1 MGFISHTRIFFK
13 IMSDFFGRGGHDAQY
28 TFVLNI
34 INREV

>member
-13 IMSDFFGRGGHDAQY
+13 IMRDFFGRGSHHAQY
-28 TFVLNI
+28 TFVLDI